1 MKRDRS
7 GAMHKAA
14 PIRAADG
21 PAFSACSV
29 FSTRCTDDWDE
40 VTCGLCIRSRASI
53 ERRTKRINWELD
65 KIAKRRAAGK

>member
-7 GAMHKAA
+7 GAMHKQA

-29 FSTRCTDDWDE
+29 FSARCTDDWAK

-53 ERRTKRINWELD
+53 ERRTKRINRKLGE
-65 KIAKRRAAGK
+65 IAKRRAAGK